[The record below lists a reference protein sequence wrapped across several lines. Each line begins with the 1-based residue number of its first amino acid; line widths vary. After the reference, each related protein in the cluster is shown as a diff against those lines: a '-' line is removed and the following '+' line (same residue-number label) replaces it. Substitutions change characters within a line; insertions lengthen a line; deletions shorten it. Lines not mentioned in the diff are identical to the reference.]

1 MKNMKRILV
10 TLVAA
15 VLLMAVTVAG
25 TLAWLTSTSAPVNNT
40 FVVGDVKIEL
50 DETTVT
56 YNKAENYW
64 KSSGDRTNENTYKIL
79 PGVQIDKDPTVY
91 VLANSEDCYVRTIVS
106 VTYSKEAD
114 TWFAEKKIDPLTWV
128 TWNNSWIKPAAPYKV
143 EETETTVTR
152 LYEVRYNA
160 IVALNEQDTP
170 LAPVFTKIT
179 IPEDLS
185 NTDIA
190 LLANFK
196 VDVIAHAIQ
205 SDGFANAD
213 EAWYE
218 FALPASVPVG
228 TV

>member
-25 TLAWLTSTSAPVNNT
+25 TLAWLTSTSKPVNNT

-50 DETTVT
+50 DETKVT
-56 YNKAENYW
+56 YDKKKNYW
-64 KSSGDRTNENTYKIL
+64 MSVEGRTQENEYKIL
-79 PGVQIDKDPTVY
+79 PGVQIDKDPTVH

-114 TWFAEKKIDPLTWV
+114 TWFAEKQIDPLTWV

-160 IVALNEQDTP
+160 IVALNKQDTP

-213 EAWYE
+213 EAWAK